1 MNDFNA
7 SQLIMYHCAARLAAR
22 SARHA
27 PAAWRGVSR
36 AQPRPRPE
44 AFPEATPR
52 PTCGGTRAHTVVIF
66 RKRPHGTRKQS
77 VSTHAPRL
85 APSERGWGL
94 RKGAPRALSALFR
107 GRGAGGFPNLSSLM
121 MKTASRRA
129 PPVA

>member
-1 MNDFNA
+1 MNDFNER
-7 SQLIMYHCAARLAAR
+7 QLIMYHCAKAIAAFH
-22 SARHA
+22 SRHA

-36 AQPRPRPE
+36 ALPRPRPG
-44 AFPEATPR
+44 ASPEATPR

-66 RKRPHGTRKQS
+66 RKGPHGTLKQS

-94 RKGAPRALSALFR
+94 RKGAPRALPALFR

-121 MKTASRRA
+121 MKTDSRRA
-129 PPVA
+129 LPAA